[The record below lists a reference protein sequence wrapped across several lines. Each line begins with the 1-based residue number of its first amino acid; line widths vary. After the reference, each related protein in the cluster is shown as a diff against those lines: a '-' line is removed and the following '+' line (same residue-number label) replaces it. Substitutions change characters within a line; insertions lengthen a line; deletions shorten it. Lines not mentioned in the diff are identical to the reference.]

1 MIISQKSGSLKQR
14 VCLRRV
20 DRACCLRL
28 TRPRSGRQSRAP
40 IVNGVPAQ
48 SEGLL
53 FQGGE
58 GGDVAPFSAPVDDED
73 ILQVGSLRDRLT
85 VRESPFT
92 KTNNSGGGFVGDM
105 DLLFMRTTRYES
117 EASSGSSCWN
127 GLQMADG
134 TCMPLPLWAIR
145 SGPRRKIYYDPKEV
159 SAAVVTC
166 GGLCPGLND
175 VIQNIVFTL
184 EDYGVPPDQIF
195 GIRYGLRGF
204 YDREFKPI
212 NLNKKVVQNIHLQG
226 GTMLGTSRGGAD
238 LKEIVRRIDLWGLT
252 HLYVVG
258 GNGGNAAANA
268 INQELQNADVIC
280 SVIGVP
286 KSIDND
292 ILLIDKCFG
301 FESAVEEAQRA
312 LLAGYV
318 EAASARSGLGLIKL
332 MGRQSGYIAMQASM
346 ASGVVDICLIPEVRF
361 ELAALTAY
369 VRQVMKRKGHCVVCI
384 AEGAGQDIVQHG
396 HAGKD
401 KSGNPILKDIGTHMR
416 DSFKESMEDIDI
428 KYIDPTYMIRAI
440 PPTTNDRI
448 YCKVLGQGAVH
459 GAFAG
464 FTGCTVGLVNTH
476 YVYLPIPI
484 IIQAARTVDPKG
496 RSWNRLKTAINQP
509 DFVDDLASYDQD
521 SSSQIMHEV
530 DYGTR
535 ATVVAGG

>member
-1 MIISQKSGSLKQR
+1 MILSRVTYTLPDRPHRCGSSRISCPTVSFP
-14 VCLRRV
+14 RV
-20 DRACCLRL
+20 DRKLR
-28 TRPRSGRQSRAP
+28 TVT
-40 IVNGVPAQ
+40 VNGVPAQ
-48 SEGLL
+48 SDGLL

-58 GGDVAPFSAPVDDED
+58 GGDVAPFSAPVDDDD
-73 ILQVGSLRDRLT
+73 ILQVGSLRDKLT

-145 SGPRRKIYYDPKEV
+145 SGPRRQIYYDPQEV
-159 SAAVVTC
+159 TAAVVTC

-204 YDREFKPI
+204 YDREFKPM
-212 NLNKKVVQNIHLQG
+212 NLNKKIVQNIHLQG

-238 LKEIVRRIDLWGLT
+238 LREIVRRIDLWGLT

-268 INQELQNADVIC
+268 IHQELEAAGVVC
-280 SVIGVP
+280 AVIGVP

-346 ASGVVDICLIPEVRF
+346 ASGVVDVCLIPEVRF
-361 ELAALTAY
+361 ELPALTAY
-369 VRQVMKRKGHCVVCI
+369 VRQVIKRKGHCVVCI

-401 KSGNPILKDIGTHMR
+401 KSGNPILKDIGTHLR
-416 DSFKESMEDIDI
+416 DTFKESIEDIDI

-440 PPTTNDRI
+440 PTTTNDRI

-476 YVYLPIPI
+476 YVYLPIPV

-509 DFVDDLASYDQD
+509 DFIDDPATLEQPTSAEM
-521 SSSQIMHEV
+521 IHEI
-530 DYGTR
+530 DYGTTNMVTS
-535 ATVVAGG
+535 AH

>member
-1 MIISQKSGSLKQR
+1 MIVSQECGSLQHR
-14 VCLRRV
+14 VYLRRV

-28 TRPRSGRQSRAP
+28 TRPRTGRQSRAP

-48 SEGLL
+48 SQGLL

-73 ILQVGSLRDRLT
+73 ILQVGSLRDRLK

-159 SAAVVTC
+159 TAAVVTC

-212 NLNKKVVQNIHLQG
+212 NLNKRVVQNIHLQG

-268 INQELQNADVIC
+268 INQELQNADVVC

-346 ASGVVDICLIPEVRF
+346 ASGVVDVCLIPEVKF

-396 HAGKD
+396 HAGTD
-401 KSGNPILKDIGTHMR
+401 KSGNPILKDIGTHLR

-440 PPTTNDRI
+440 PTTTNDRI

-476 YVYLPIPI
+476 YVYLPIPV

-509 DFVDDLASYDQD
+509 DFVDDPATYDQD
-521 SSSQIMHEV
+521 TSAQVVHEV

-535 ATVVAGG
+535 ATAVAGG